1 MHKPVEPFIKLNI
14 TWALLL
20 LTHLKKVALSIM
32 KSYINPKVLQYKEI
46 SFNVAL
52 STTSKTRMPCINWIY
67 TLQNAIN
74 AIKVF
79 PSGVAADGFS
89 IDFYKAYSDSVAL
102 KTNTVIINSEYLFHF
117 EKSGWE
123 DQSDHPVSL
132 LPFLALDKQNLS
144 QKTEQIH
151 LNYYITKQRLHYQE
165 GFFFYFTVQR

>member
-1 MHKPVEPFIKLNI
+1 MHKPVEPFIKLKI

-89 IDFYKAYSDSVAL
+89 IDFYKAYSDSVAP
-102 KTNTVIINSEYLFHF
+102 KN
-117 EKSGWE
+117 
-123 DQSDHPVSL
+123 
-132 LPFLALDKQNLS
+132 
-144 QKTEQIH
+144 
-151 LNYYITKQRLHYQE
+151 
-165 GFFFYFTVQR
+165 